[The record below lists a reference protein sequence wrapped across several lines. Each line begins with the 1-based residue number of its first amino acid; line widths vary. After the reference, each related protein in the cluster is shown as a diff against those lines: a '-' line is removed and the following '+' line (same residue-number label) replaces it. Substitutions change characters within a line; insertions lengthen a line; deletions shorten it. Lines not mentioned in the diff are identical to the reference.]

1 MLPPSDRS
9 YSRRDTILFLVCLA
23 LSITTLFT
31 PARIATSVSDG
42 LRETVLLPLVWLQ
55 ERAEEGRTSR
65 ARMRMLTA
73 QRDSAAYAAQVL
85 PTLAAENERLR
96 QLLKLSHR
104 LRTPYVAAEV
114 LHQAQVTDARML
126 LLSVGSA
133 EGVATFDPIVAP
145 EGLIGVVWSVGPNTS
160 VAMSWAHPE
169 FRVSAFTANGNASG
183 IVAASPSAT
192 SSDAYLEFRGVPYRD
207 SIPSGT
213 LVLSSGLGGVYPK
226 GIPIGTVVGIIRE
239 QAGWERVYRVRP
251 AANPGATGHVL
262 VLTSPRKPGVAD
274 AFPPDSLDMG
284 PPIDSASG
292 AATVRPDSARRWAP
306 AAAQVRSDS
315 GRRGVVPSAAG
326 RADSGRRTVTAPVRP
341 DSARGAAT
349 PTPSSRPDSTRR
361 AAVPTPRARPDS
373 VRHVTPT
380 APAPPAPPA
389 DSASARRPRAPAAD
403 SAQ

>member
-1 MLPPSDRS
+1 
-9 YSRRDTILFLVCLA
+9 
-23 LSITTLFT
+23 
-31 PARIATSVSDG
+31 
-42 LRETVLLPLVWLQ
+42 
-55 ERAEEGRTSR
+55 
-65 ARMRMLTA
+65 
-73 QRDSAAYAAQVL
+73 
-85 PTLAAENERLR
+85 
-96 QLLKLSHR
+96 
-104 LRTPYVAAEV
+104 V

-133 EGVATFDPIVAP
+133 DGVATFDPIVAP

-160 VAMSWAHPE
+160 VAMTWAHPE

-292 AATVRPDSARRWAP
+292 AAARPDSARRRAS

-315 GRRGVVPSAAG
+315 GRRSVVPSAAG
-326 RADSGRRTVTAPVRP
+326 RPDSVRRTETAPV
-341 DSARGAAT
+341 
-349 PTPSSRPDSTRR
+349 RPDSTRR
-361 AAVPTPRARPDS
+361 AAMPTPSARPES
-373 VRHVTPT
+373 TQVPH
-380 APAPPAPPA
+380 A
-389 DSASARRPRAPAAD
+389 DSARVRRPRAPTAD